1 MKVGDLVKYR
11 EWQREEYTHPR
22 RGVRPLD
29 GFGRAGPGIIIHVDL
44 HSGNKALKPV
54 YLVNWVHGLRS
65 RHTRQWLEVISESR

>member
-22 RGVRPLD
+22 P
-29 GFGRAGPGIIIHVDL
+29 GPGIIIHVDL